1 MHCLDLIEFQLK
13 YVSVNVNFNNQ
24 VLTESSILKQDANQV
39 RIRLISQLIN
49 SISWIHF
56 FMSLFSALY
65 AFCKNLNEML
75 LLLAENEQ

>member
-1 MHCLDLIEFQLK
+1 MHYLDLIEFQLK

-65 AFCKNLNEML
+65 AFFKNLNEML
-75 LLLAENEQ
+75 LLLAENKQ

>member
-1 MHCLDLIEFQLK
+1 MHYLDLIEFQLK

-56 FMSLFSALY
+56 MSLFSALY
-65 AFCKNLNEML
+65 AFLKNLNEML